1 MAYKDLRDFIDLLDK
16 KGLLKRIAVE
26 VDTDL
31 EITEITDRVSK
42 DRGPALYFIRPKGY
56 DMPILTNAFGT
67 EERIKMALDVDS
79 LNDLSDLLESFLSFD
94 LPVGLIDKL
103 KILPRLKDIAGY
115 LPKIVKDGPCKEVI
129 IIDNPSL
136 DIFPILKCWP
146 KDGGKYITLPMVF
159 TRSLEGGKRNC
170 GMYRMQVYDN
180 TTTGMH
186 WHIHKHGAMHYKEYE
201 RMKKRMEI
209 AVAIGSDPAVVISS
223 TIPLPPDF
231 DEMIFAGFLR
241 GEGVKMVKCE
251 TVNIEVPANSEIVL
265 EGYVDPFERRV
276 EGPFGDHTGFY
287 SLRDEYP
294 VFHITCITHRKNPIY
309 HATVVGM
316 PPMEDCYIG
325 YAIERLMLPLLKR
338 QFPEVVDIHMPFEGV
353 FHNLIIV
360 SIKKSYPGHAR
371 KIMHA
376 LWGLGQAMFSKVI
389 VIVDEDVDVH
399 DTRLVTWKVLNNI
412 DPERDIEF
420 VLGPIETLDHASRLP
435 QYGSKMGVDGTR
447 KWKEEGFTRG
457 WPEESIMDKSIVDMV
472 NKRWREYGFKLSP

>member
-1 MAYKDLRDFIDLLDK
+1 MSYKDLRDFINLLDK
-16 KGLLKRIAVE
+16 KGLLKKITVE

-42 DRGPALYFIRPKGY
+42 AKGPALYFMKPKGY
-56 DMPILTNAFGT
+56 NIPVLINAFGT
-67 EERIKMALDVDS
+67 EERIKMALNVNS
-79 LNDLSDLLESFLSFD
+79 LNDLSGLLESFLSIET
-94 LPVGLIDKL
+94 PVSLIDKL
-103 KILPRLKDIAGY
+103 KMLPKLRDMAGY
-115 LPKIVKDGPCKEVI
+115 LPKAVKDGPCKEVI
-129 IIDNPSL
+129 IRDNPSL
-136 DIFPILKCWP
+136 DMFPIIKCWP
-146 KDGGKYITLPMVF
+146 KDGSKYITLPMVF
-159 TRSLEGGKRNC
+159 SRSLEGEKRNC
-170 GMYRMQVYDN
+170 GMYRMQVYDKI
-180 TTTGMH
+180 TTGMH
-186 WHIHKHGAMHYKEYE
+186 WHIHKHGAMHYNEYE
-201 RMKKRMEI
+201 KMKKRMEI

-241 GEGVKMVKCE
+241 GEAVKMVKCE
-251 TVNIEVPANSEIVL
+251 TVDIEVPANSEIVL

-287 SLRDEYP
+287 SLKDEYP
-294 VFHITCITHRKNPIY
+294 VFHITCITHRKDPIY
-309 HATVVGM
+309 HATVVGR

-325 YAIERLMLPLLKR
+325 HAIERLMLPLLKK

-360 SIKKSYPGHAR
+360 SIKKRYPGHAR
-371 KIMHA
+371 KMMHA

-399 DTRLVTWKVLNNI
+399 DNGLVTWKVLNNI

-447 KWKEEGFTRG
+447 KWKEEGFTRR
-457 WPEESIMDKSIVDMV
+457 WPAENIMDKSIVDIV
-472 NKRWREYGFKLSP
+472 NKKWKEYGL